1 MIGKVFWVGAVSAM
15 ADRDRREVE
24 RALHELARKELVRPS
39 RQSSMEGEA
48 EYGFWHLL
56 VRDVAYQQIPRAG
69 RAARHLAAAD
79 WLEGKAGE
87 RVEDLAYHTGE
98 ALTLAQATGD
108 ATLPNDKESVRHV
121 CADLQESVAE
131 LSSP

>member
-1 MIGKVFWVGAVSAM
+1 KVFWAGAVSAM

-69 RAARHLAAAD
+69 RAARHVAAAD

-87 RVEDLAYHTGE
+87 RVEDLADRKSTR
-98 ALTLAQATGD
+98 L
-108 ATLPNDKESVRHV
+108 N
-121 CADLQESVAE
+121 
-131 LSSP
+131 SSH